1 MKRIITLLLGIVLLL
16 TAVPALAEEEMDE
29 LNKIARKVEEEYLL
43 PLSEDEGAK
52 TEVLEVCLEMLKDA
66 KGGPKKKPLE
76 LYCQV
81 LLAIEKG
88 DFDDANY
95 TMFVLS
101 QGSMKKTFNQEFI
114 EKSGGESMTSL
125 LTIEEL
131 ALYLQGR
138 EAEQNNER
146 DAALAAYDQCNN
158 RADAYY
164 RIKKIE
170 DEQYDDAIEMKRQG
184 KYDSAKEILK
194 KLAERQY
201 PWAIED
207 LKDWATPT
215 PKPTATPTPTA
226 TPVPE
231 PSIYLWV
238 DEVST
243 EHVSISWQC
252 NIEDAVCSV
261 QKKTENGYE
270 WQTIYVTTAQRL
282 NSLVMSEIVLG
293 NYTYRVV
300 AEKLN
305 ITSNEVTVRMPG
317 APTPEPTGTPKPYN
331 GYAWTKY
338 NCMYFSAPRAN
349 KAYKVGEI
357 PGNTLLNVIRLE
369 YDNGDTA
376 WAYVAS
382 DDGAYVGYVRNNA
395 LRYVSNTNTATNKLN
410 TKATEITNPAATPLL
425 IDEDFT
431 VHVGTATGFG
441 GGEVTARVILRQPIM
456 QGGKDTIAWL
466 LIDASTQTPGMG
478 TECAEDGDFKWQ
490 FLDKSGP
497 FILGENADALTGAT
511 VTSTAVVEAIN
522 AALSAPATA
531 EKATWVSVQAFG
543 GEYIG
548 VGVTDENG
556 VITSLTID
564 ASSQTPGLGQECAN
578 AAFTSQFIGKK
589 APFVLNENID
599 AVTSATITSQ
609 AVVDAVNS
617 IYGY

>member
-1 MKRIITLLLGIVLLL
+1 MKRMVALLMGIALLL
-16 TAVPALAEEEMDE
+16 TAVPALADEETDD
-29 LNKIARKVEEEYLL
+29 LNEIARKVEEEYLL

-146 DAALAAYDQCNN
+146 DAALAAYYQCNN

-317 APTPEPTGTPKPYN
+317 GTN
-331 GYAWTKY
+331 T
-338 NCMYFSAPRAN
+338 RAN
-349 KAYKVGEI
+349 
-357 PGNTLLNVIRLE
+357 
-369 YDNGDTA
+369 
-376 WAYVAS
+376 
-382 DDGAYVGYVRNNA
+382 RNA
-395 LRYVSNTNTATNKLN
+395 
-410 TKATEITNPAATPLL
+410 
-425 IDEDFT
+425 
-431 VHVGTATGFG
+431 
-441 GGEVTARVILRQPIM
+441 
-456 QGGKDTIAWL
+456 
-466 LIDASTQTPGMG
+466 
-478 TECAEDGDFKWQ
+478 
-490 FLDKSGP
+490 
-497 FILGENADALTGAT
+497 
-511 VTSTAVVEAIN
+511 
-522 AALSAPATA
+522 
-531 EKATWVSVQAFG
+531 
-543 GEYIG
+543 
-548 VGVTDENG
+548 
-556 VITSLTID
+556 
-564 ASSQTPGLGQECAN
+564 
-578 AAFTSQFIGKK
+578 
-589 APFVLNENID
+589 
-599 AVTSATITSQ
+599 
-609 AVVDAVNS
+609 
-617 IYGY
+617 

>member
-1 MKRIITLLLGIVLLL
+1 MKRLIALLLGIVLLL

-43 PLSEDEGAK
+43 PLNEGEDAK
-52 TEVLEVCLEMLKDA
+52 PEVLKVCLKLLKDA

-215 PKPTATPTPTA
+215 PKPTATPTT
-226 TPVPE
+226 VPQ
-231 PSIYLWV
+231 
-238 DEVST
+238 EVSVT
-243 EHVSISWQC
+243 ITVKYLNAYGTPIADEQSMTLSSGTYSI
-252 NIEDAVCSV
+252 
-261 QKKTENGYE
+261 
-270 WQTIYVTTAQRL
+270 R
-282 NSLVMSEIVLG
+282 
-293 NYTYRVV
+293 
-300 AEKLN
+300 
-305 ITSNEVTVRMPG
+305 
-317 APTPEPTGTPKPYN
+317 PTPTNLQP
-331 GYAWTKY
+331 GY
-338 NCMYFSAPRAN
+338 
-349 KAYKVGEI
+349 
-357 PGNTLLNVIRLE
+357 RLMP
-369 YDNGDTA
+369 
-376 WAYVAS
+376 
-382 DDGAYVGYVRNNA
+382 NNA
-395 LRYVSNTNTATNKLN
+395 
-410 TKATEITNPAATPLL
+410 EITITVYNDGTLDTDSENIVFYYEQKTAEASTP
-425 IDEDFT
+425 EENEKFS
-431 VHVGTATGFG
+431 VHFGTAVGFD
-441 GGEVTARVILRQPIM
+441 GGEVTARVILYENSVS
-456 QGGKDTIAWL
+456 WL
-466 LIDASTQTPGMG
+466 IIDASTQTPGMG
-478 TECAEDGDFKWQ
+478 TRCAEDDVFTTQ
-490 FLDKSGP
+490 FLGKSGP

-522 AALSAPATA
+522 AALSAPAIA
-531 EKATWVSVQAFG
+531 EKWVSVQAFDG
-543 GEYIG
+543 GYIG
-548 VGVTDENG
+548 VCMTDEDG
-556 VITSLTID
+556 VITSLFVD
-564 ASSQTPGLGQECAN
+564 VSSQTPGLGQECAN
-578 AAFTSQFIGKK
+578 AAFISQFIGKK

>member
-1 MKRIITLLLGIVLLL
+1 MKRMVALLLGIALLL
-16 TAVPALAEEEMDE
+16 MSVAAADDDLNEIAARVENYLEDMTDDAGTQTLEE
-29 LNKIARKVEEEYLL
+29 
-43 PLSEDEGAK
+43 
-52 TEVLEVCLEMLKDA
+52 CLELLKNVGNGPSKKALEIYCKILLNIA
-66 KGGPKKKPLE
+66 KE
-76 LYCQV
+76 N
-81 LLAIEKG
+81 
-88 DFDDANY
+88 FDDANQSMY
-95 TMFVLS
+95 TLTLL
-101 QGSMKKTFNQEFI
+101 KKNFEEEFI
-114 EKSGGESMTSL
+114 EHSAGITSF
-125 LTIEEL
+125 LTVDEL
-131 ALYLQGR
+131 GAYLQGR
-138 EAEQNNER
+138 EAEYR
-146 DAALAAYDQCNN
+146 GDWDAAMTAYEQCAAKADVLDRMMTIEGKQYGNAIDLIDAGRYDE
-158 RADAYY
+158 AHAML
-164 RIKKIE
+164 E
-170 DEQYDDAIEMKRQG
+170 
-184 KYDSAKEILK
+184 
-194 KLAERQY
+194 KLAERNYSYAKQM
-201 PWAIED
+201 
-207 LKDWATPT
+207 LRDWATPT

-466 LIDASTQTPGMG
+466 FIDASTQTPGMG
-478 TECAEDGDFKWQ
+478 TKCAEDGDFKWQ

-522 AALSAPATA
+522 AALSAPATS
-531 EKATWVSVQAFG
+531 EKATWVSVQAFSVQAFD

-556 VITSLTID
+556 VITSLMID

>member
-1 MKRIITLLLGIVLLL
+1 MKRLIALLLGIMLLL
-16 TAVPALAEEEMDE
+16 TAMPALAEEEMDE

-43 PLSEDEGAK
+43 PMNDGEGAK
-52 TEVLEVCLEMLKDA
+52 PEVLKVCLELLKDA

-164 RIKKIE
+164 RIQAIQ
-170 DEQYDDAIEMKRQG
+170 DEQYYDALEMKRQG

-215 PKPTATPTPTA
+215 PKPTATPTT
-226 TPVPE
+226 VPQ
-231 PSIYLWV
+231 
-238 DEVST
+238 EVSVT
-243 EHVSISWQC
+243 ITVKYLNAYGTPIADEQSMTLSSGTYSI
-252 NIEDAVCSV
+252 
-261 QKKTENGYE
+261 
-270 WQTIYVTTAQRL
+270 R
-282 NSLVMSEIVLG
+282 
-293 NYTYRVV
+293 
-300 AEKLN
+300 
-305 ITSNEVTVRMPG
+305 
-317 APTPEPTGTPKPYN
+317 PTPTNLQP
-331 GYAWTKY
+331 GY
-338 NCMYFSAPRAN
+338 
-349 KAYKVGEI
+349 
-357 PGNTLLNVIRLE
+357 RLMP
-369 YDNGDTA
+369 
-376 WAYVAS
+376 
-382 DDGAYVGYVRNNA
+382 NNA
-395 LRYVSNTNTATNKLN
+395 
-410 TKATEITNPAATPLL
+410 EITITVYNDGTLDTDSENIVFYYEQKTAEASTP
-425 IDEDFT
+425 EENEKFS
-431 VHVGTATGFG
+431 VHFGTAVGFD
-441 GGEVTARVILRQPIM
+441 GGEVTARVILYENSVS
-456 QGGKDTIAWL
+456 WL
-466 LIDASTQTPGMG
+466 IIDASTQTPGMG
-478 TECAEDGDFKWQ
+478 TRCAEDDVFTTQ
-490 FLDKSGP
+490 FLGKSGP

-522 AALSAPATA
+522 AALSAPAIA
-531 EKATWVSVQAFG
+531 EKWVSVQAFDG
-543 GEYIG
+543 GYIG
-548 VGVTDENG
+548 VCMTDEDG
-556 VITSLTID
+556 VITSLFVD
-564 ASSQTPGLGQECAN
+564 VSSQTPGLGQECAN
-578 AAFTSQFIGKK
+578 AAFISQFIGKK